1 MAVEMEKKSNA
12 ENPEQNVEEAEAE
25 SKKSIQ
31 VNVMPDKDTEKK
43 YFFTKFGI
51 HTVCIILALLSILPF
66 WIMIVNSTR
75 STVQI
80 QEHALSLIPSTYMIQ
95 NFKILTGKSF
105 NPAVGL
111 MNSLIIS
118 VGSTVLTVYFSS
130 LTAYAMVAY
139 DWKLKNAFFK
149 FIVGVMMIPAQVT
162 MIGFY
167 QMVYKIGMTNH
178 LSMLILPAI
187 AAPATVFFMRQ
198 YLYPTLSMEI
208 VQAARIDGAGEF
220 RIFNTIV
227 LPMMKPAIATQAIF
241 CFVNSWN
248 NLFTPLV
255 LLTDSKKYTMP
266 IMVSLLRGDIYKT
279 EYGSVYMGLTL
290 TVLPLIIIYL
300 ILSKHIIAGVALGGV
315 KS

>member
-1 MAVEMEKKSNA
+1 
-12 ENPEQNVEEAEAE
+12 
-25 SKKSIQ
+25 
-31 VNVMPDKDTEKK
+31 
-43 YFFTKFGI
+43 
-51 HTVCIILALLSILPF
+51 
-66 WIMIVNSTR
+66 
-75 STVQI
+75 
-80 QEHALSLIPSTYMIQ
+80 MIQ
-95 NFKILTGKSF
+95 NFQILTGKSF

-111 MNSLIIS
+111 LNSLIIS
-118 VGSTVLTVYFSS
+118 TGSTLLTVYFSS
-130 LTAYAMVAY
+130 LTAYALVAY

-149 FIVGVMMIPAQVT
+149 FIIGVMMIPAQVT

-167 QMVYKIGMTNH
+167 QAVYAVGMTNK

-300 ILSKHIIAGVALGGV
+300 ILSKYIIAGVALGGV

>member
-1 MAVEMEKKSNA
+1 MAQSKTMSYADVPKKNRPKSYTGEK
-12 ENPEQNVEEAEAE
+12 V
-25 SKKSIQ
+25 
-31 VNVMPDKDTEKK
+31 
-43 YFFTKFGI
+43 GI
-51 HTVCIILALLSILPF
+51 HIVLFILALLSILPF
-66 WIMIVNSTR
+66 WVMIVNSTR
-75 STVQI
+75 STTQI
-80 QEHALSLIPSTYMIQ
+80 QQHALSLIPSTHMVN

-105 NPAVGL
+105 NPIVGL

-118 VGSTVLTVYFSS
+118 VGSTLLTVYFSS
-130 LTAYAMVAY
+130 LTAYALVAY
-139 DWKLKNAFFK
+139 EWKLRNAFFK
-149 FIVGVMMIPAQVT
+149 FIVGVMMIPAQCT

-227 LPMMKPAIATQAIF
+227 LPIMKPAIATQAIF

-290 TVLPLIIIYL
+290 TVLPLIIMYL
-300 ILSKHIIAGVALGGV
+300 ILSKYIIAGVALGGV